1 MLNFSVDM
9 VRLTVPVR
17 MGEFTTFCNQFVS
30 IHTGVKERRS
40 SRTKDYRYNYSVED
54 FLFMSQGEYEVMSE
68 WGQVTCNKFY
78 FGYQHNMEEMS
89 ASELKKYNLVLEY
102 NPNKCNTMK
111 GLLRRILK
119 RFFSDEQKVRFVSC
133 DICCDFE
140 NLTMD
145 NVVVDMKSKHTF
157 VDYRANGGRG
167 FYIGKRGSN
176 GQVKIYDK
184 AAEQKLKD
192 KVLTRW
198 EVHLAFDD
206 LYMNMILG
214 RAISVK
220 ECLPTVYFGG
230 GQEMLIEDV
239 KLRCCVM
246 AIKNGTANIKEFA
259 QKYREKIKPYLA
271 CTAQEVIDNS
281 KCKELRNTI
290 IAYCYELCKEL
301 NVFH

>member
-1 MLNFSVDM
+1 MNFSVDM
-9 VRLTVPVR
+9 VRLSVPVR
-17 MGEFTTFCNQFVS
+17 RGDFVTFCNQYVS
-30 IHTGVKERRS
+30 VHPAVKEYHSFRP
-40 SRTKDYRYNYSVED
+40 KDYRYNYSVED
-54 FLFMSQGEYEVMSE
+54 DFLHIQDYEIMTE
-68 WGQVTCNKFY
+68 FGAVTCNKFY
-78 FGYQHNMEEMS
+78 FAYQHNMEDMS

-102 NPNKCNTMK
+102 NPNKCDTTR
-111 GLLRRILK
+111 GLLNKLLH

-157 VDYRANGGRG
+157 VDYRMNGGRT
-167 FYIGKRGSN
+167 FYVGKRGSN

-184 AAEQKLKD
+184 AAEQKMKD

-198 EVHLAFDD
+198 EVHLTFDD

-214 RAISVK
+214 RAVVVK

-230 GQEMLIEDV
+230 GQEKLIEDV

-246 AIKNGTANIKEFA
+246 AIKNGTANIREFSR
-259 QKYREKIKPYLA
+259 KYREKIEPYLGD
-271 CTAQEVIDNS
+271 TAQEVIDNTN
-281 KCKELRNTI
+281 CKELRETI
-290 IAYCYELCKEL
+290 ITYCYGLCKEL
-301 NVFH
+301 NILQ